1 MSIKHRKQSLSKRF
15 KYRHYNRKCNLREQE
30 GRVNKGSETD
40 KEERQDEFA
49 LASWPH

>member
-15 KYRHYNRKCNLREQE
+15 KYRYYNRKCNLREQE
-30 GRVNKGSETD
+30 GSVNKGSETD

-49 LASWPH
+49 LAS